1 MLRQLRK
8 RLPDPVRRRIRRIR
22 AQFLSLDLPLK
33 AEFSQPDQEKKA
45 SAEMS
50 IVVPFRDVAIRVF
63 ERCLNSLGRYAP
75 DAEIIL
81 VDDGSV
87 RKETAEIVARYMA
100 RYPWKLVRHE
110 KSLGHSRATEAGARM
125 ATRPY
130 LCLLNSDAIVT
141 PWSWLGSQEAFE
153 ADPRIGICGPTT
165 SQTPTEQMARRAEL
179 CRHFWTDSQIFGFAE
194 KSVKPWPPRSFVEL
208 PKVGGFA
215 FFIRRSLWEHLEGF
229 APNLPDYG
237 NEFELCERALSQGW
251 KIVWTK
257 RSYIHHLGQQDYI
270 DPTSEW
276 L

>member
-1 MLRQLRK
+1 MLRKLRK
-8 RLPDPVRRRIRRIR
+8 KLPDSVRRDMRRIR
-22 AQFLSLDLPLK
+22 AHFLSLGLPRK
-33 AEFSQPDQEKKA
+33 AEFSQPEEERSA
-45 SAEMS
+45 SAAMS
-50 IVVPFRDVAIRVF
+50 VVVPFRDLPVAVF
-63 ERCLNSLGRYAP
+63 GRCLGSLVRYAP
-75 DAEIIL
+75 GAEVIL

-87 RKETAEIVARYMA
+87 RKETPEFVKQFLDRQS
-100 RYPWKLVRHE
+100 WKLVRNE
-110 KSLGHSRATEAGARM
+110 KSLGHSRATEAGARL

-153 ADPRIGICGPTT
+153 ADPKIGICGPTT
-165 SQTPTEQMARRAEL
+165 SQTPTPQMSRRAEL

-194 KSVKPWPPRSFVEL
+194 KSVKPWPPRTLVEL
-208 PKVGGFA
+208 PEVGGFA
-215 FFIRRSLWEHLEGF
+215 FFIRRTLWEQLEGF
-229 APNLPDYG
+229 APDLPDYG
-237 NEFELCERALSQGW
+237 NEFELCRRALLQGS